1 MILILVNQRIHKM
14 NNKYKLIVSKI
25 NVKII
30 KYNKNNKQNNNI
42 NNNFR

>member
-14 NNKYKLIVSKI
+14 NNKYKLILNKI
-25 NVKII
+25 NIKII
-30 KYNKNNKQNNNI
+30 KYNKNNNI